1 MLDERVA
8 GFPFGDPPVGEDGKT
23 TQEYSRLLHKIGHK
37 LIDGYKVAH
46 EDIADLLAGTEEYQ
60 TLCHGLAHT
69 LANDY
74 WELLTEAGLSHR
86 SPLHDR
92 ILDHMMVWM
101 GIASWQA
108 FLVGKVVGMKDAA
121 TTSLDAL
128 LKDVDLGG
136 EVDGLG

>member
-1 MLDERVA
+1 MPEEKVA
-8 GFPFGDPPVGEDGKT
+8 GFPFSDPPVGEDGKT
-23 TQEYSRLLHKIGHK
+23 TEEYSHLLRKIGSK

-46 EDIADLLAGTEEYQ
+46 EDIVELLAGTEEYQ

-108 FLVGKVVGMKDAA
+108 FLVGKVVGMKPVA
-121 TTSLDAL
+121 LDTLNAMM
-128 LKDVDLGG
+128 KDVDLGG
-136 EVDGLG
+136 GGDGLE